1 MIVPADRTQLFSEYY
16 FSRKLREIHQLQA
29 AGRSII
35 NLGIGSPDLAPAEA
49 VVAKLASTASNADV
63 HGYQSY
69 QGLPEFRQS
78 IKDFYSNRYQ
88 ATVQNLE
95 VLPLMGSKEGI
106 THVSMAFLNP
116 GDQVLIPDLG
126 YPTYTSVTRMVGA
139 TAIYYPLQ
147 EDSWEPDWSKLEELD
162 TSKVKM
168 MWLNYPHMP
177 TGARGSL
184 NLLKKLV
191 DYAREREV
199 LLCHDNPYSFIGNEH
214 PYSIFNVEGAG
225 DVAVELSSLS
235 KTFNM
240 AGWRVGWIVGDQQFL
255 QPVLQIKSNMD
266 SGMFRPVQEAAITA
280 LKLDNSWYEQLTK
293 TYTTRRQLGEQIFD
307 QLGCEYQ
314 SDQVGMFIWAKAPGN
329 GEAFIEEILNKH
341 DVFLAPGFI
350 FGAMGVNYVRMSLCA
365 DESVL
370 KEVLN
375 RIK

>member
-49 VVAKLASTASNADV
+49 VVAKLAGTASNADV

-78 IKDFYSNRYQ
+78 IKDFYSNRYK

-116 GDQVLIPDLG
+116 GDHVLIPELG

-147 EDSWEPDWSKLEELD
+147 EDSWEPDWAKLEELD
-162 TSKVKM
+162 TSKIKM
-168 MWLNYPHMP
+168 MWINYPHMP

-191 DYAREREV
+191 DYAREREI

-214 PYSIFNVEGAG
+214 PYSIFNVEGAA

-240 AGWRVGWIVGDQQFL
+240 AGWRVGWIVGDPQFL